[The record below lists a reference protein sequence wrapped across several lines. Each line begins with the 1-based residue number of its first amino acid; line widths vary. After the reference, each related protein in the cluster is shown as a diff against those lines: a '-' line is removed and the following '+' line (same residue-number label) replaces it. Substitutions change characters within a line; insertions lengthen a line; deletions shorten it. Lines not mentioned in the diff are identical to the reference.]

1 MSFVTQQEYKE
12 EYLVLQP
19 GKYLARTGDT
29 HGIIFNPE
37 LHDLRAILDSIR
49 ESKIVAV
56 DFETRGGDYTFLP
69 TRKPEHFNWDNPDAF
84 RIVGLGLAWDSGS
97 VYFDWNT
104 LDWKSKSSIQWAL
117 SNHNGCIAHNVMFD
131 GGVTRLCFDPGKDI
145 NWHACTFALYSL
157 LANEGYAGRGWG
169 LKTAQ
174 VELLGWENSN
184 EVELDRWLVVN
195 QYYKGNPRLDNSY
208 EYLNAE
214 FEAGKLKPNKEH
226 MWRAPTDILGHY
238 CILDAES
245 CYLLYNHVLMPAA
258 QQFDGFLE
266 VFSKYWMGLISTSID
281 QKIHGIPVDRPKL
294 VERKNHLLAA
304 IAKADHD
311 FITHSDVM
319 SHIQDMEFNM
329 RKAGILDKEPAQFKK
344 NGEQSKNWE
353 KWAYRLDLA
362 ERRQL
367 PEYCFN
373 LNSGPQLRELVYTRL
388 KHPVRMET
396 EKGEPSVS
404 YQALTQ
410 IGGVFSIVTK
420 RMDDV
425 KELGFIEKY
434 LELTEHRPTIHPSFK
449 VPGTV
454 SGRLSSNNP
463 NLQQMK
469 KTKAMMS
476 LFVARPDT
484 VWIDLDFSALE
495 PCVTT
500 EYSQDDSMMRI
511 YGPEAKNGDI
521 YCYVMAN
528 VPGMAEKAK
537 ELGYDPLNPTKEGL
551 AAVKKQMKKERQIC
565 KAVVLACA
573 YGAGAKKIHQTLE
586 EQDVHLP
593 FEEVQKIYNTYWET
607 FEQVKD
613 FEKTLF
619 YQWKRNKKRYVI
631 NGIGRPMA
639 VPEMFN
645 KDLLN
650 RFIQST
656 GHDILLMYID
666 ILKSVLLEWNI
677 EWKPIICDFHDAT
690 TIEVSSKDAERGV
703 AAFNEAMD
711 RLNKQLNGT
720 VKLKG
725 IPVVGTNLAECKEP
739 DQ

>member
-1 MSFVTQQEYKE
+1 MSQVSTFEYKE
-12 EYLVLQP
+12 EYLVLKP
-19 GKYLARTGDT
+19 GNYPARSGES
-29 HGIIFNPE
+29 FNIMFDPE
-37 LHDLRAILDSIR
+37 QHDLKMILDSIR
-49 ESKIVAV
+49 ESRIVAV

-69 TRKPEHFNWDNPDAF
+69 TRKPEHFNWDNPKAF

-97 VYFDWNT
+97 IYFDWNT

-117 SNHNGCIAHNVMFD
+117 SNHSGCIAHNVMFD
-131 GGVTRLCFDPGKDI
+131 GGVTRQCFDQGKDI
-145 NWHACTFALYSL
+145 KWHACTFAMYSL

-208 EYLNAE
+208 ENLNAE
-214 FEAGKLKPNKEH
+214 FEAGKLRPNKDH
-226 MWRAPTDILGHY
+226 MWRAPVEILGHY

-245 CYLLYNHVLMPAA
+245 CYLLYNQVLMPAA
-258 QQFDGFLE
+258 RQFEGFMDL
-266 VFSKYWMGLISTSID
+266 FKKYWMGLIDTSID
-281 QKIHGIPVDRPKL
+281 QKIYGIPVDRAKL
-294 VERKNHLLAA
+294 VERKNYLISA

-311 FITHSDVM
+311 FITHPDVV
-319 SHIQDMEFNM
+319 SHVHEMEYNM
-329 RKAGILDKEPAQFKK
+329 RKAGILDKEPARLKK
-344 NGEQSKNWE
+344 NGEESKNWTN
-353 KWAYRLDLA
+353 WAYRLDLA

-373 LNSGPQLRELVYTRL
+373 LNSGPQLRELVYSRMN
-388 KHPVRMET
+388 HPIRMRT
-396 EKGEPSVS
+396 EKEEPSVS
-404 YQALTQ
+404 YQALSQ
-410 IGGVFSIVTK
+410 IGGVFNIVTE
-420 RMDDV
+420 RMDNV

-434 LELTEHRPTIHPSFK
+434 LELTADRGTIHPSFK
-449 VPGTV
+449 IPGTV

-476 LFVARPDT
+476 LFVARTDT

-500 EYSQDDSMMRI
+500 EYSQDESMMRI
-511 YGPEAKNGDI
+511 YGPDAKNGDI

-551 AAVKKQMKKERQIC
+551 AAVKKQMKRERQIC

-586 EQDVHLP
+586 EQDVHLA
-593 FEEVQKIYNTYWET
+593 FEEVEKIYRTYWET
-607 FEQVKD
+607 FHQVKD
-613 FEKTLF
+613 FEKSLF
-619 YQWKRNKKRYVI
+619 FEWKRSKKRYVI
-631 NGIGRPMA
+631 NGTGRPMA
-639 VPEMFN
+639 VPELFN

-666 ILKSVLLEWNI
+666 ILKEVLAEWKI
-677 EWKPIICDFHDAT
+677 EWKPVIIDFHDAS
-690 TIEVSSKDAERGV
+690 TIEVKKEDGERAV
-703 AAFNEAMD
+703 AAFNEAMA
-711 RLNKQLNGT
+711 RLNIQLAGT

-725 IPVVGTNLAECKEP
+725 VPVMGTDLAQVKEP
-739 DQ
+739 EA